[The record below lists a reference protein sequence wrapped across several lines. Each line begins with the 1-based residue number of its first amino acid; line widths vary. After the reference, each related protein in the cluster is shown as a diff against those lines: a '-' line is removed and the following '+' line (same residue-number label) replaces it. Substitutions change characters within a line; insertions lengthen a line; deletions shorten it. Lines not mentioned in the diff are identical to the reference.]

1 MVAEVYTIED
11 GEKIM
16 TPRSI
21 PERSLES
28 QVMAQRFREMAIGDV
43 LEYAEASAL
52 IGSDA
57 QTESRHLVYTAIKDV
72 LDNQSIHIV
81 CVPKLG
87 WKRISASTAL
97 KDNSAEKRAA
107 SLARGR
113 LRELKAIEYESLDQG
128 EKILWNAKASHMNL
142 LRISCKAKSIKKL
155 EQAFS
160 SEGNAQRIN
169 LSKTLAALGWK
180 GEPKKT

>member
-1 MVAEVYTIED
+1 MVAEIYTIDD
-11 GEKIM
+11 GEKIKAHK
-16 TPRSI
+16 SI
-21 PERSLES
+21 PERSIES
-28 QVMAQRFREMAIGDV
+28 QLMAQRFQAMTIGEIV
-43 LEYAEASAL
+43 GYPEASVL

-81 CVPKLG
+81 CIPGVG
-87 WKRISASTAL
+87 WTRITDSTAL
-97 KDNSAEKRAA
+97 RDNSAEKRAA
-107 SLARGR
+107 SMARCR
-113 LRELKAIEYESLDQG
+113 LRVLKAIEYESLDQG

-142 LRISCKAKSIKKL
+142 LRVSCKAKSIKKL